1 MNSRFYQPSTGRFL
15 SQDAYSGNA
24 YDPWT
29 QHLYT
34 YCGNNPTT
42 MVDPTGHFF
51 LSAIL
56 IGALVGAVV
65 GAGVVGYEDYKDDGK
80 IFNGSKSFGDYVTGA
95 AVGAVAGAAVGTV
108 AAVAAGGTAVTAGLG
123 MLGTMGVAAGS
134 AGMITMGVNA
144 TAQAINKG
152 ITNVDFRET
161 YTQGL
166 KSAATSAVTVGI
178 TNVATRGMS
187 SGFGR
192 YKAPKDPTVKVEKAT
207 NIINSTEKYSTP
219 ITGYTK
225 HGLNQVIG
233 RDGGLGVAP
242 NAILNTLRFPN
253 KIIPQPGGT
262 TKFVGENAVVVL
274 NKIGRLVTAF
284 AKDSSA
290 WRGGT

>member
-1 MNSRFYQPSTGRFL
+1 
-15 SQDAYSGNA
+15 
-24 YDPWT
+24 
-29 QHLYT
+29 
-34 YCGNNPTT
+34 

-187 SGFGR
+187 SGFW
-192 YKAPKDPTVKVEKAT
+192 KV
-207 NIINSTEKYSTP
+207 
-219 ITGYTK
+219 
-225 HGLNQVIG
+225 
-233 RDGGLGVAP
+233 
-242 NAILNTLRFPN
+242 
-253 KIIPQPGGT
+253 
-262 TKFVGENAVVVL
+262 
-274 NKIGRLVTAF
+274 
-284 AKDSSA
+284 
-290 WRGGT
+290 